1 MKVKTFRAATLR
13 EALDQVRAEMGPE
26 AFILASRELKER
38 GALGMFSRSVY
49 EVAAAI
55 EQSERPKAGRQLNL
69 QEESPALPHRK
80 EVGPSQPKTILSLR
94 DVVPPLQTTTT
105 KPSPSQRGPQQERGS
120 TAEPESERSA
130 CELQIANC
138 EFGSSIRNS
147 QSAIRNTNDSPLPP
161 SRPPIP
167 NSNRDNSGW
176 EREAL
181 LKAFRAPGNTTAS
194 ELTQIQREL
203 RELKLAVGSLM
214 HAQLQS
220 ATRRACSSAREAT
233 PAHAEVLRELE
244 ISGVEEWLIGELAQA
259 LARYPQL
266 TERCAITEVLTAS
279 IRKLVRLA
287 PAEEVTGLRPHTAVF
302 VGPTGIG
309 KTTTL
314 AKVSAQVALARHC
327 PVELITTDTYRIAAI
342 EQLRTYAE
350 LIGVPFHV
358 ARDARELASLLAR
371 IGKDKLVLIDTAGC
385 NQHDLSEQLELAE
398 YLRRDRS
405 LVKHLVISATTK
417 PDDTRMAIEKFSLY
431 GINRLVFTKLDET
444 CTHGV
449 ILNEAART
457 GLPVSYLA
465 NGQRVP
471 EALLPVSPDLLTRL
485 ILRSTVVSCQ
495 QSLGK

>member
-26 AFILASRELKER
+26 AFILATRELKER
-38 GALGMFSRSVY
+38 GALGMLSRSVY

-55 EQSERPKAGRQLNL
+55 EQSKSERPKAERQLSL
-69 QEESPALPHRK
+69 QEDTPALPHRK
-80 EVGPSQPKTILSLR
+80 EPEPSQPKTILSLR
-94 DVVPPLQTTTT
+94 DVVPMLQSATT
-105 KPSPSQRGPQQERGS
+105 KLSSSQREGKGRPQRESGS
-120 TAEPESERSA
+120 TAEPESERD
-130 CELQIANC
+130 
-138 EFGSSIRNS
+138 GSPVLKT
-147 QSAIRNTNDSPLPP
+147 ALPT
-161 SRPPIP
+161 RPPIP
-167 NSNRDNSGW
+167 DSNRDNSEW

-181 LKAFRAPGNTTAS
+181 LKPFRAPGNTTAS

-203 RELKLAVGSLM
+203 HELKLAVGSLM
-214 HAQLQS
+214 HTQLQS
-220 ATRRACSSAREAT
+220 AIGRACSSYRAAT

-244 ISGVEEWLIGELAQA
+244 VSGVEDWLIEELAQA

-266 TERCAITEVLTAS
+266 TERSAITEVLTAN

-309 KTTTL
+309 KTTTI
-314 AKVSAQVALARHC
+314 AKVSARVALARRC

-371 IGKDKLVLIDTAGC
+371 IGKDRLVLIDTAGC

-398 YLRRDRS
+398 YLRCDRS

-417 PDDTRMAIEKFSLY
+417 PDDTRTAVEKFSIY

-471 EALLPVSPDLLTRL
+471 EALLPVFPDLLTKL
-485 ILRSTVVSCQ
+485 ILKETQARPTA
-495 QSLGK
+495 